1 MRIDRADSEAE
12 LLGPPIS
19 NREIVKVVAGDF
31 EVRLAGTRAEIEAAQ
46 ALRYRVFYEEMQ
58 AKPTPEMAAMKR
70 DFDPFDEACDHLL
83 VLDRRRGEGPESIVG
98 NYRLL
103 RRAAAQQLGRFY
115 SSAEYDIQKMI
126 DYPGEVLE
134 LGRSCIA
141 KDARNTSTM
150 QMLWRGI
157 ALYAYHYDIKVMFG
171 CPSFPGTDPTQ
182 HAQAMSY
189 LYHHHLA
196 PPEIRAR
203 ALASRYVKMDM
214 LERDSY
220 DARKAMARVPP
231 IIKGYLRLGGF
242 VGDGAVIDPQFNTTD
257 VFIIVKTEL
266 VTEKYIRHYERGNDK
281 D

>member
-31 EVRLAGTRAEIEAAQ
+31 EVRLANTLPEIEAAQ

-98 NYRLL
+98 NYRLI
-103 RRAAAQQLGRFY
+103 RRAAAQQMGRFY

-196 PPEIRAR
+196 PPEIRVR

-220 DARKAMARVPP
+220 DARRAMARVPP

-242 VGDGAVIDPQFNTTD
+242 VGDGAVIDSQFNTTD
-257 VFIIVKTEL
+257 VFVIVKTEL
-266 VTEKYIRHYERGNDK
+266 VTEKYIRHYERGNGK